1 MKTSNKF
8 YESKKDTYF
17 CTMEKSM
24 LFKNTK
30 ISYTDSGKGP
40 VVVLLHGFLENKHMW
55 KEVIPIIS
63 KNKRVLALD
72 LLGHGQ
78 SGCLGYI
85 HSMEI
90 MAEAVSAVLKSLR
103 IRKITLIGH
112 SMGGYVSLV
121 LSEKNPEMIRG
132 LCLLNSTATSDDTSR
147 KKLRERANKMA
158 QTNLPNIVRMSFIN
172 LFSEKSKEKFNPEMQ
187 LALSEALQTSLQ
199 GYSACQEGMRIRPN
213 RLSVL
218 KNNHFKKLFILGK
231 KDPVLPINKGIK
243 EAEETQSEIVVLSGG
258 HMSHIE
264 NSDKLIKILNT
275 FIRRSLSSKS

>member
-1 MKTSNKF
+1 MIRR
-8 YESKKDTYF
+8 KDTYF
-17 CTMEKSM
+17 CTMEKSL

-30 ISYTDSGKGP
+30 ISYTDSGKGA

-55 KEVIPIIS
+55 NEIIPEIS
-63 KNKRVLALD
+63 KNKRVLAID
-72 LLGHGQ
+72 LLGHGHTE
-78 SGCLGYI
+78 CLGYI
-85 HSMEI
+85 HPMEL
-90 MAEAVSAVLKSLR
+90 MADAVTAVLKTLR

-112 SMGGYVSLV
+112 SMGGYVSLA
-121 LSEKNPEMIRG
+121 LAEKNRKMIRG
-132 LCLLNSTATSDDTSR
+132 LCLLNSTAASDDTSR

-158 QTNLPNIVRMSFIN
+158 QINLSNIVRMSFIN
-172 LFSEKSKEKFNPEMQ
+172 LFSEKSKKIFNPEIQ

-231 KDPVLPINKGIK
+231 KDPVLPVNKGIK
-243 EAEETQSEIVVLSGG
+243 EAEETQSETVVLSGG

-264 NSDKLIKILNT
+264 NSEELVRVLNI
-275 FIRRSLSSKS
+275 FIRQSLSS

>member
-1 MKTSNKF
+1 MIRR
-8 YESKKDTYF
+8 KDTYF
-17 CTMEKSM
+17 CTMEKWM

-30 ISYTDSGKGP
+30 ISYTDSGKGA

-55 KEVIPIIS
+55 KEIIPVIS
-63 KNKRVLALD
+63 RNKRVLAID
-72 LLGHGQ
+72 LLGHGHTE
-78 SGCLGYI
+78 CLGYI
-85 HSMEI
+85 HPMEL
-90 MAEAVSAVLKSLR
+90 MADAVAAVLKTLR

-112 SMGGYVSLV
+112 SMGGYVSLA
-121 LSEKNPEMIRG
+121 LSEKKPEMIRG

-147 KKLRERANKMA
+147 KKIRERANKMA
-158 QTNLPNIVRMSFIN
+158 QINLPNIVRMSFIN

-218 KNNHFKKLFILGK
+218 KNNYFKKLFILGK
-231 KDPVLPINKGIK
+231 KDPVLPVEKGIK
-243 EAEETQSEIVVLSGG
+243 EAEETQSETVVLSGG

-264 NSDKLIKILNT
+264 NSDKLIKVLNT
-275 FIRRSLSSKS
+275 FIRMSLSY

>member
-17 CTMEKSM
+17 CNMEKSM

-112 SMGGYVSLV
+112 SMGGYVSLA

-172 LFSEKSKEKFNPEMQ
+172 LFSERSKEIFNPEIQ

-199 GYSACQEGMRIRPN
+199 GYSASQEGMRIRPN

-231 KDPVLPINKGIK
+231 KDPVLPVNKGIK
-243 EAEETQSEIVVLSGG
+243 EAEETQSETVVLSGG

-264 NSDKLIKILNT
+264 NSDELTRILNT
-275 FIRRSLSSKS
+275 FIRQSLSSLG

>member
-1 MKTSNKF
+1 MIRR
-8 YESKKDTYF
+8 KDTYF
-17 CTMEKSM
+17 CTMEKWM

-30 ISYTDSGKGP
+30 ISYTDSGKGA

-55 KEVIPIIS
+55 KEIIPVIS
-63 KNKRVLALD
+63 RNKRVLAID
-72 LLGHGQ
+72 LLGHGHTE
-78 SGCLGYI
+78 CLGYI
-85 HSMEI
+85 HPMEL
-90 MAEAVSAVLKSLR
+90 MADAVAAVLKTLR
-103 IRKITLIGH
+103 IRKIILIGH
-112 SMGGYVSLV
+112 SMGGYVSLA

-158 QTNLPNIVRMSFIN
+158 QINLPNIVRMSFIN
-172 LFSEKSKEKFNPEMQ
+172 LFSERSKEIFNPEIQ

-199 GYSACQEGMRIRPN
+199 GYSASQEGMRIRPN

-231 KDPVLPINKGIK
+231 KDPVLPVNKGIK
-243 EAEETQSEIVVLSGG
+243 EAEETQSETVVLSRG

-264 NSDKLIKILNT
+264 NSEELVRVLNI
-275 FIRRSLSSKS
+275 FIRQSLSS

>member
-1 MKTSNKF
+1 MIRR
-8 YESKKDTYF
+8 KDTYF
-17 CTMEKSM
+17 CTMEKWM

-30 ISYTDSGKGP
+30 ISYTDSGKGA

-55 KEVIPIIS
+55 KEIIPVIS
-63 KNKRVLALD
+63 RNKRVLAID
-72 LLGHGQ
+72 LLGHGHTE
-78 SGCLGYI
+78 CLGYI
-85 HSMEI
+85 HPMEL
-90 MAEAVSAVLKSLR
+90 MADAVAAVLKTLR

-112 SMGGYVSLV
+112 SMGGYVSLA

-132 LCLLNSTATSDDTSR
+132 LCLLNSSATSDDTSR

-158 QTNLPNIVRMSFIN
+158 QINLPNILRMSFIN
-172 LFSEKSKEKFNPEMQ
+172 LFSEKSKEKFNPEIQ

-231 KDPVLPINKGIK
+231 KDPVLPVNKGIK
-243 EAEETQSEIVVLSGG
+243 EAEETQSETVVLSGG

-264 NSDKLIKILNT
+264 NSDELTRVLNT
-275 FIRRSLSSKS
+275 FIRRSLSSLG

>member
-1 MKTSNKF
+1 MIRR
-8 YESKKDTYF
+8 KDTYF
-17 CTMEKSM
+17 CTMEKSL

-30 ISYTDSGKGP
+30 ISYTDSGKGA

-55 KEVIPIIS
+55 NEIIPEIS
-63 KNKRVLALD
+63 KNKRVLAID
-72 LLGHGQ
+72 LLGHGHTE
-78 SGCLGYI
+78 CLGYI
-85 HSMEI
+85 HPMEL
-90 MAEAVSAVLKSLR
+90 MADAVTAVLKTLR

-112 SMGGYVSLV
+112 SMGGYVSLA
-121 LSEKNPEMIRG
+121 LAEKNRKMIRG
-132 LCLLNSTATSDDTSR
+132 LCLLNSTAASDDTSR

-158 QTNLPNIVRMSFIN
+158 QINLSNIVRMSFIN
-172 LFSEKSKEKFNPEMQ
+172 LFSEKSKKIFNPEIQ

-231 KDPVLPINKGIK
+231 KDPVLPVNKGIK
-243 EAEETQSEIVVLSGG
+243 EAEETQSETVVLSGG

-264 NSDKLIKILNT
+264 NSDELVRVLNI
-275 FIRRSLSSKS
+275 FIRQSLSS

>member
-1 MKTSNKF
+1 
-8 YESKKDTYF
+8 
-17 CTMEKSM
+17 MEKWM

-30 ISYTDSGKGP
+30 ISYTDSGKGA

-55 KEVIPIIS
+55 KEIIPVIS
-63 KNKRVLALD
+63 RNKRVLAID
-72 LLGHGQ
+72 LLGHGHTE
-78 SGCLGYI
+78 CLGYI
-85 HSMEI
+85 HPMEL
-90 MAEAVSAVLKSLR
+90 MADAVAAVLKTLR

-112 SMGGYVSLV
+112 SMGGYVSLA
-121 LSEKNPEMIRG
+121 LSEKKPEMIRG

-147 KKLRERANKMA
+147 KKIRERANKMA
-158 QTNLPNIVRMSFIN
+158 QINLPNIVRMSFIN

-231 KDPVLPINKGIK
+231 KDPVLPVKQGIK
-243 EAEETQSEIVVLSGG
+243 EAEETQSETVILSGG

-264 NSDKLIKILNT
+264 NSDKLIKVLNT
-275 FIRRSLSSKS
+275 FIRRSLSY

>member
-17 CTMEKSM
+17 CNMEKSM

-112 SMGGYVSLV
+112 SMGGYVSLA

-158 QTNLPNIVRMSFIN
+158 QINLSNIVRMSFIN
-172 LFSEKSKEKFNPEMQ
+172 LFSERSKEIFNPEIQ

-199 GYSACQEGMRIRPN
+199 GYSASQEGMKIRPN

-231 KDPVLPINKGIK
+231 KDPVLPVNKGIK
-243 EAEETQSEIVVLSGG
+243 EAEETQSETVVLSGG

-264 NSDKLIKILNT
+264 NSDELTRILNT
-275 FIRRSLSSKS
+275 FIRQSLSSLG

>member
-1 MKTSNKF
+1 MTSR
-8 YESKKDTYF
+8 KDTYF
-17 CTMEKSM
+17 CTMEKW
-24 LFKNTK
+24 LTFKNTK

-40 VVVLLHGFLENKHMW
+40 VVVLLHGFLENNHMW
-55 KEVIPIIS
+55 NEVIPIIS

-85 HSMEI
+85 HTMEI
-90 MAEAVSAVLKSLR
+90 MAEAVFAVLKSLR

-112 SMGGYVSLV
+112 SMGGYVSLA
-121 LSEKNPEMIRG
+121 LAEKNPEMIRG
-132 LCLLNSTATSDDTSR
+132 LCLLNATAASDDTSR

-158 QTNLPNIVRMSFIN
+158 QINLTNIVRMSFIN
-172 LFSEKSKEKFNPEMQ
+172 LFSERSKEIFNPEIQ

-199 GYSACQEGMRIRPN
+199 GYSASQEGMRIRPN

-231 KDPVLPINKGIK
+231 KDPVLPVNKGIK
-243 EAEETQSEIVVLSGG
+243 EAEETQSETVVLSGG

-264 NSDKLIKILNT
+264 NSDELTRILNT
-275 FIRRSLSSKS
+275 FIRQSLSSLG

>member
-1 MKTSNKF
+1 MIRR
-8 YESKKDTYF
+8 KDTYF
-17 CTMEKSM
+17 CTMEKWM

-30 ISYTDSGKGP
+30 ISYTDSGKGA

-55 KEVIPIIS
+55 KEIIPVIS
-63 KNKRVLALD
+63 RNKRVLAID
-72 LLGHGQ
+72 LLGHGHTE
-78 SGCLGYI
+78 CLGYI
-85 HSMEI
+85 HPMEL
-90 MAEAVSAVLKSLR
+90 MADAVAAVLKTLR

-112 SMGGYVSLV
+112 SMGGYVSLA

-132 LCLLNSTATSDDTSR
+132 LCLLNSTATSDDNSR

-158 QTNLPNIVRMSFIN
+158 QINLPNIVRMSFIN
-172 LFSEKSKEKFNPEMQ
+172 LFSEKSKEIFNSEIE

-218 KNNHFKKLFILGK
+218 KNNHFKKLFILGE
-231 KDPVLPINKGIK
+231 KDPVLPVNKGIK
-243 EAEETQSEIVVLSGG
+243 EAEETQSKTVVLSGG

-264 NSDKLIKILNT
+264 NSDKLIKVLNT
-275 FIRRSLSSKS
+275 FIRRSISY

>member
-1 MKTSNKF
+1 MIRR
-8 YESKKDTYF
+8 KDTYF
-17 CTMEKSM
+17 CTMEKSL

-30 ISYTDSGKGP
+30 ISYTDSGKGA

-55 KEVIPIIS
+55 NEIIPEIS
-63 KNKRVLALD
+63 KNKRVLAID
-72 LLGHGQ
+72 LLGHGHTE
-78 SGCLGYI
+78 CLGYI
-85 HSMEI
+85 HPMEL
-90 MAEAVSAVLKSLR
+90 MADAVTAVLKTLR

-112 SMGGYVSLV
+112 SMGGYVSLA
-121 LSEKNPEMIRG
+121 LAEKNRKMIRG
-132 LCLLNSTATSDDTSR
+132 LCLLNATAASDDTSR

-158 QTNLPNIVRMSFIN
+158 QINLSNIVRMSFIN
-172 LFSEKSKEKFNPEMQ
+172 LFSEKSKKIFNPDIQ

-231 KDPVLPINKGIK
+231 KDPVLPVNKGIK
-243 EAEETQSEIVVLSGG
+243 EAEETQSETVVLSGG

-264 NSDKLIKILNT
+264 NSDELVRVLNI
-275 FIRRSLSSKS
+275 FIRQSLSS

>member
-1 MKTSNKF
+1 MIRR
-8 YESKKDTYF
+8 KDTYF
-17 CTMEKSM
+17 CTMEKWM

-30 ISYTDSGKGP
+30 ISYTDSGKGA

-55 KEVIPIIS
+55 KEIIPVIS
-63 KNKRVLALD
+63 RNKRVLAID
-72 LLGHGQ
+72 LLGHGHTE
-78 SGCLGYI
+78 CLGYI
-85 HSMEI
+85 HPMEL
-90 MAEAVSAVLKSLR
+90 MADAVAAVLKTLR

-112 SMGGYVSLV
+112 SMGGYVSLA
-121 LSEKNPEMIRG
+121 LSEKKPEMIRG

-158 QTNLPNIVRMSFIN
+158 QINLPNIVRMSFIN

-231 KDPVLPINKGIK
+231 KDPVLPVKQGIK
-243 EAEETQSEIVVLSGG
+243 EAEETQSKTVVLPGG

-264 NSDKLIKILNT
+264 NSDKLIKVLNT
-275 FIRRSLSSKS
+275 FIRRSISY

>member
-1 MKTSNKF
+1 MIRR
-8 YESKKDTYF
+8 KDTYF
-17 CTMEKSM
+17 CTMEKWM

-30 ISYTDSGKGP
+30 ISYTDSGKGA

-55 KEVIPIIS
+55 KEIIPVIS
-63 KNKRVLALD
+63 RNKRVLAID
-72 LLGHGQ
+72 LLGHGHTE
-78 SGCLGYI
+78 CLGYI
-85 HSMEI
+85 HPMEL
-90 MAEAVSAVLKSLR
+90 MADAVAAVLKTLR

-112 SMGGYVSLV
+112 SMGGYVSLA

-132 LCLLNSTATSDDTSR
+132 LCLLNSTATSDDNSR

-158 QTNLPNIVRMSFIN
+158 QINLSNIVRMSFIN
-172 LFSEKSKEKFNPEMQ
+172 LFSEKSKEKFNPEIQ

-218 KNNHFKKLFILGK
+218 KNNYFKKLFILGK
-231 KDPVLPINKGIK
+231 KDPVLPVEKGIK
-243 EAEETQSEIVVLSGG
+243 EAEETQSETVVLSGG

-264 NSDKLIKILNT
+264 NSDELTRVLNT
-275 FIRRSLSSKS
+275 FIRRSLSSLG

>member
-1 MKTSNKF
+1 MIRR
-8 YESKKDTYF
+8 KDTYF
-17 CTMEKSM
+17 CTMEKWM

-30 ISYTDSGKGP
+30 ISYTDSGKGA

-55 KEVIPIIS
+55 KEIIPVIS
-63 KNKRVLALD
+63 RNKRVLAID
-72 LLGHGQ
+72 LLGHGHTE
-78 SGCLGYI
+78 CLGYI
-85 HSMEI
+85 HPMEL
-90 MAEAVSAVLKSLR
+90 MADAVAAVLKTLR

-112 SMGGYVSLV
+112 SMGGYVSLA

-158 QTNLPNIVRMSFIN
+158 QINLSNIVRMSFIN

-231 KDPVLPINKGIK
+231 KDPVLPVGKGIK
-243 EAEETQSEIVVLSGG
+243 EAEETQSETVVLSRG

-264 NSDKLIKILNT
+264 NSEELVRVLNI
-275 FIRRSLSSKS
+275 FIRQSLSS

>member
-1 MKTSNKF
+1 MTSR
-8 YESKKDTYF
+8 KDTYF
-17 CTMEKSM
+17 CTMEKW
-24 LFKNTK
+24 LTFKNTK

-158 QTNLPNIVRMSFIN
+158 QINLTNIVRMSFIN
-172 LFSEKSKEKFNPEMQ
+172 LFSERSKEIFNPEIQ

-199 GYSACQEGMRIRPN
+199 GYSASQEGMRIRPN

-231 KDPVLPINKGIK
+231 KDPVLPVEKGIK
-243 EAEETQSEIVVLSGG
+243 EAEETQSETVVLSGG

-264 NSDKLIKILNT
+264 NSDELTRILNT
-275 FIRRSLSSKS
+275 FIRQSLSSLG